1 MPPRIKR
8 AWGGISYLQS
18 QAECKEKAEE
28 AALDSGILEKAS
40 ENAATMIRSMLYGFL
55 DSEEYDIEF
64 Y

>member
-1 MPPRIKR
+1 M
-8 AWGGISYLQS
+8 QS